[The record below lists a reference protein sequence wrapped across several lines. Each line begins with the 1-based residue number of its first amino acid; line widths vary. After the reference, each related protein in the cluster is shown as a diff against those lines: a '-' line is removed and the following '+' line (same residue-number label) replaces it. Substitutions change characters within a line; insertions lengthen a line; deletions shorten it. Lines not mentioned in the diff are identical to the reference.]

1 MPGRASSSQG
11 PATRSRLQGYGTAPA
26 DKVQAGRAGTNR
38 PNPCGVSLPAS
49 AASGKPALPGQA
61 RELLAVPCYAVVLRS
76 GQHYMLLPPPG
87 RGNLEHEVGP
97 ERTEEQAQ
105 PWSEMAKKADLRS
118 LRAIDP
124 PQQWADPPSAAM
136 ENSIMCVRSF

>member
-1 MPGRASSSQG
+1 MQGRASSSQG
-11 PATRSRLQGYGTAPA
+11 PATRSRLQEYGAAPV
-26 DKVQAGRAGTNR
+26 DYVQAGRAGTNR
-38 PNPCGVSLPAS
+38 PNPCSVSLPS
-49 AASGKPALPGQA
+49 SPSSGKPALPGQA
-61 RELLAVPCYAVVLRS
+61 GELLAVHCYAVVLRS
-76 GQHYMLLPPPG
+76 DMLLPPPG